1 MQHASANPPLA
12 VFTAL
17 AWENAA
23 VRAAL
28 QQVRREDKRVWWG
41 RAGQHDVI
49 VITGGIG
56 PRRTQ
61 QVVDQFAAIPFSAVL
76 SVGCAGALTSGLA
89 PGQLI
94 LAPDVR
100 MDIANTDESEYVERY
115 PVHPPF
121 LAQARTAADQAGIAV
136 AEGAL
141 FTSRQV
147 LFTSEDKVQAG
158 KRTEAI
164 AVEME
169 SGVHAAFAQR
179 RALPFLAVRVI
190 LDPVGMSLPAVK
202 GLTTPEGD
210 IRPLKAVSRL
220 VTHPRSLPVLLELKR
235 IRARSAQTI
244 TTLCQ
249 ALLPVLRA

>member
-1 MQHASANPPLA
+1 MRHASDNPPLA

-28 QQVRREDKRVWWG
+28 QQVRREDKRVWRG
-41 RAGQHDVI
+41 RAGQHDVV

-61 QVVDQFAAIPFSAVL
+61 QVVDQFAAVPFSAVL
-76 SVGCAGALTSGLA
+76 SIGCAGALTSGLA

-100 MDIANTDESEYVERY
+100 MDIANTDESEYIERY

-147 LFTSEDKVQAG
+147 LFTSEDKA
-158 KRTEAI
+158 RLA
-164 AVEME
+164 
-169 SGVHAAFAQR
+169 SGLRRLRLRWKVAFMPLFAQR

-190 LDPVGMSLPAVK
+190 LDPVGMSLPVVK

>member
-1 MQHASANPPLA
+1 MSPVNLPLA

-28 QQVRREDKRVWWG
+28 QQVCQEDKRVWRG
-41 RAGQHDVI
+41 RAGQREV
-49 VITGGIG
+49 VVMTGGIG

-61 QVVDQFAAIPFSAVL
+61 QLVDQFVDAPFGAVL
-76 SVGCAGALTSGLA
+76 SVGCAGALISGLG

-94 LAPDVR
+94 LAPEVW
-100 MDIANTDESEYVERY
+100 MDLAETGQAERLERY
-115 PVHPPF
+115 PIHPPF
-121 LAQARTAADQAGIAV
+121 LTQTRTAADQAGIAV

-147 LFTSEDKVQAG
+147 LFTSEDKTQAG
-158 KRTEAI
+158 QRTAAI

-169 SGVHAAFAQR
+169 SGVYAAFAQR
-179 RALPFLAVRVI
+179 RALPFLALRVI

-210 IRPLKAVSRL
+210 IRPLKAVSRM
-220 VTHPRSLPVLLELKR
+220 VTQPRSLPVLLELKR
-235 IRARSAQTI
+235 VRMRAAQTI
-244 TTLCQ
+244 TDLCR
-249 ALLPVLRA
+249 ALLPTLKAS